1 MNSPLFIDK
10 TFTLKHLFNFLT
22 LQECI
27 YKFFDHVWILPLESL
42 IQNINE
48 VQQKK
53 IIHKILQSFQWMK
66 G

>member
-27 YKFFDHVWILPLESL
+27 LNFSIMFEPSHLKSL
-42 IQNINE
+42 FQNIDN

-53 IIHKILQSFQWMK
+53 NYSQNIAKFPTDE